1 MPRGGHFYPLG
12 ADRTGAP
19 IVTFQTNLIFIDT
32 LGCSDQTA
40 NLKFRDHPLTT
51 LRNGIKGWP
60 PVWITTSGNSTT
72 GEIGILQDVPIGVL
86 VDTTL
91 FLFID
96 YQAFRYMGSMSFD
109 DSISCQKIYNL
120 LKPNVDRS
128 IKEIGDLELEP

>member
-1 MPRGGHFYPLG
+1 MCR
-12 ADRTGAP
+12 
-19 IVTFQTNLIFIDT
+19 
-32 LGCSDQTA
+32 
-40 NLKFRDHPLTT
+40 
-51 LRNGIKGWP
+51 
-60 PVWITTSGNSTT
+60 
-72 GEIGILQDVPIGVL
+72 IGVL

-96 YQAFRYMGSMSFD
+96 YQAFRYVGSMSFD